1 VLCLEYTV
9 FGRNLLA
16 CSGTEST
23 PVDSDGSIKCSCSS
37 SEPSL
42 HPRLR
47 WRSDS
52 FHLRLLL
59 LLRRSFSGRLL
70 LDPSGLAPFAVT
82 PRARVPVSTAVHP
95 LLLLLL
101 LLLPQLLLLLLLLLL
116 PQLLLLTWH
125 VPAWNRLQTRLFAGR
140 SGGSV
145 RHGLVPCSL
154 GTLVTRREGHAL
166 AVEPY

>member
-1 VLCLEYTV
+1 M
-9 FGRNLLA
+9 
-16 CSGTEST
+16 
-23 PVDSDGSIKCSCSS
+23 
-37 SEPSL
+37 
-42 HPRLR
+42 
-47 WRSDS
+47 
-52 FHLRLLL
+52 
-59 LLRRSFSGRLL
+59 
-70 LDPSGLAPFAVT
+70 
-82 PRARVPVSTAVHP
+82 PVSTAVHP
-95 LLLLLL
+95 LLLLLLL

>member
-101 LLLPQLLLLLLLLLL
+101 LLLPQLLLLLLL